1 MRRLLIANRG
11 EIAVRIARAAMDLGI
26 GTVAVYSEDDANG
39 LHLRIADEAVPLAGR
54 GVPAYLDIEDV
65 VARAVE
71 ANCDAVHPGYG
82 FLAENADFA
91 AACAEAGVAF
101 VGPRPEVLELFG
113 DKGRARAAATGAGVP
128 VLRGTDRPTTL
139 EETREFF
146 AALGDGKAMIVKA
159 VAGGGGRG
167 TRIVGSADEIE
178 QAYERCRSE
187 ARRAFGNGS
196 LYVEELIPRARH
208 IEVQLLGDED
218 GGLVDFGERECSAQ
232 RRHQKVVETAPAP
245 NLCPALR
252 AEIVD
257 AALRL
262 GRAAEYSSLGTFEF
276 LVDADASGEV
286 GNGDGAPAGAGG
298 NAGNGDG
305 DGGPAETGGRFA
317 FIEANARLQ
326 VEHTVTEAVTGVDL
340 VQAQLRI
347 AAGETLEDLGLGAP
361 EAVRPRGFAIQAR
374 VNLETL
380 DAEGAVR
387 PSGGALAAYEPP
399 SGPGVR
405 TDGCGYAGYEAN
417 PAFDSLLA
425 KVIAH
430 SPSNDFAAAVKRTSR
445 ALDEFRIAG
454 PDTNIPWLQG
464 VLGHPDFAAGALY
477 TRWLDDNARELAAA
491 AGNGRR
497 QRFVPAAAPVGAAKA
512 AGAASPAAGGAA
524 QTPGAATQAA
534 GGAEDARDSGFAGAR
549 VDTADPL
556 ALFAYD
562 QETKAAQAGA
572 PDPAGGADAAG
583 EEADGPEGATG
594 IGAPIQGTIV
604 SIDVAEGDEVLRGQQ
619 VAVIEAMKME
629 HVLRADTS
637 GTVLRVTMAVGDT
650 IREGYPLV
658 FVEGAEGGEASDA
671 AEEIDPDYIRPD
683 LAENYARHAYT
694 LDENRPEAVARR
706 RRFGF
711 RTPRENI
718 EQLVDAGSFKEYW
731 PLIVAR
737 QHQKF
742 SDEKLREYTPAD
754 GVVAGTA
761 SINGDLFDDE
771 HSRAMVLSYDYT
783 VLAGTQG
790 GRNHYKQDRLFD
802 LANRYMLP
810 LVFFTEGGGGR
821 PGDDY
826 TGPRVAFDTYTFTQ
840 FSKLS
845 GLIPLVGVNNGRCFA
860 GNTALLACCDTIIAT
875 EASTIA
881 MGGPAM
887 IEGGG
892 LGVYTPE
899 EVGPMSFQV
908 PNGVVDILVKD
919 EEEAVDVTKK
929 YLSYFQGTVQDW
941 EAHDQRPLRH
951 VIPEN
956 RLRLYDMQEIVH
968 RLADVGSVLE
978 IRPKFG
984 IGVITAFIR
993 VEGRPMGVIAN
1004 NPHHLAG
1011 AIDSDGADKG
1021 ARFLQLCDA
1030 FDIPVLSLMDCP
1042 GIMVGPDHE
1051 KTALVRHCARMFN
1064 TGANLSVPM
1073 FGVVVRKAYGL
1084 GVQAMCGASALV
1096 GFFTVGWPTAEFA
1109 GMNIE
1114 GAVKLGYRK
1123 ELAAIEDPEERR
1135 LEFERR
1141 VEASYERA
1149 KAVNA
1154 AAGGGL
1160 DDVIDPAD
1168 TRSWIAESM
1177 KRLPKPPPRTG
1188 KKRPYIDTW

>member
-11 EIAVRIARAAMDLGI
+11 EIAVRIARAAVDLGI
-26 GTVAVYSEDDANG
+26 HTVAIYSEDDANG
-39 LHLRIADEAVPLAGR
+39 LHLRIADEAVPLSGR

-65 VARAVE
+65 VGRAAS

-91 AACAEAGVAF
+91 AACAEAGITF

-113 DKGRARAAATGAGVP
+113 DKGRARAASTEVDVP

-139 EETREFF
+139 DQTREFF
-146 AALGDGKAMIVKA
+146 AALAPGKAMIVKA
-159 VAGGGGRG
+159 LAGGGGRG
-167 TRIVGSADEIE
+167 TRIVTSADEIE
-178 QAYERCRSE
+178 QAWERCRSE
-187 ARRAFGNGS
+187 AERAFGNGG

-218 GGLVDFGERECSAQ
+218 GGLIDFGERECSAQ
-232 RRHQKVVETAPAP
+232 RRRQKVVETAPAP
-245 NLCPALR
+245 NLCPTLR
-252 AEIVD
+252 AAMID

-262 GRAAEYSSLGTFEF
+262 GRSTRYNSLGTFEF
-276 LVDADASGEV
+276 LVDAGE
-286 GNGDGAPAGAGG
+286 G
-298 NAGNGDG
+298 G
-305 DGGPAETGGRFA
+305 DGGNGGNGGGGSPKDETRARFA

-340 VQAQLRI
+340 VQAQLRL
-347 AAGETLEDLGLGAP
+347 AGGETLADLGFGTPDTA
-361 EAVRPRGFAIQAR
+361 RPRGFAIQAR

-380 DAEGAVR
+380 DADGNVR
-387 PSGGALAAYEPP
+387 PSSGVLAAYEPP

-405 TDGCGYAGYEAN
+405 IDGCGYAGYEAN

-430 SPSNDFAAAVKRTSR
+430 SPSDDFASAVKRTSR
-445 ALDEFRIAG
+445 ALDEFRIGG
-454 PDTNIPWLQG
+454 PSTNIPWLQS
-464 VLGHPDFAAGALY
+464 VLSHPDFAAGNLH
-477 TRWLDDNARELAAA
+477 TRWLDEHAGELAET

-497 QRFVPAAAPVGAAKA
+497 QRFVPAIGTAGEESAAGPSGAAESA
-512 AGAASPAAGGAA
+512 AGTSRGDDAPTG
-524 QTPGAATQAA
+524 
-534 GGAEDARDSGFAGAR
+534 DARDSGFAGAR

-562 QETKAAQAGA
+562 QATKAAETARPNADTAASA
-572 PDPAGGADAAG
+572 PQT
-583 EEADGPEGATG
+583 GPEGA
-594 IGAPIQGTIV
+594 IGVVAPIQGTIV

-629 HVLRADTS
+629 HVLRSGTS
-637 GTVLRVTMAVGDT
+637 GVVRQVTMAAGDT

-658 FVEGAEGGEASDA
+658 FVDGAEGGEAADA

-683 LAENYARHAYT
+683 LEENIRRHAYT

-711 RTPRENI
+711 QTPRENI
-718 EQLVDAGSFKEYW
+718 EQLVDPGSFKEYW

-737 QHQKF
+737 QHQKY

-802 LANRYMLP
+802 LANRFRLP

-826 TGPRVAFDTYTFTQ
+826 TGPRVAFDTFTFTQ

-860 GNTALLACCDTIIAT
+860 GNTALLACCDVIIAT

-919 EEEAVDVTKK
+919 EEAAVETTKK
-929 YLSYFQGTVQDW
+929 YLSYFQGPVSGW
-941 EAHDQRPLRH
+941 EARDQRPLRH

-956 RLRLYDMQEIVH
+956 RLRLYDMQEIL
-968 RLADVGSVLE
+968 RTLADKGSVLE

-993 VEGRPMGVIAN
+993 VEGKPMGVIAN

-1064 TGANLSVPM
+1064 TGANLSAPL

-1084 GVQAMCGASALV
+1084 GVQAMCGASSLV

-1160 DDVIDPAD
+1160 DDVIDPAE

-1177 KRLPKPPPRTG
+1177 KRLPPAPPRTG
-1188 KKRPYIDTW
+1188 KKRPFIDTW